1 MLYINGGVNMKK
13 HYKIIFYG
21 LLVSLFTIAVS
32 YGAIAHYRNRKCETV
47 IEDMEKKQII
57 YRNNF
62 KIQLSNERDY
72 ETKISALEKYLREL
86 REELDEYKEMID
98 RYEKEIEQYKRII
111 NEPMSINPLIA
122 EDLEVGD
129 LWDGAVITSLNLSSS
144 GMTLDV
150 KGYFLV
156 EGELYYSTPLGQ
168 PDKYEFVIHRSKY
181 SKNIPFSTPICTEA
195 SFEKSCLS
203 FSEYIRIGNQQEFI
217 KMIEEANFDKF
228 ENDKKYRM
236 TITVLCDSYRT
247 VQRWGSFGSSQMNV
261 IDVIEEKN

>member
-1 MLYINGGVNMKK
+1 VKK
-13 HYKIIFYG
+13 QYKIIIYG
-21 LLVSLFTIAVS
+21 LLVSLFIITIS
-32 YGAIAHYRNRKCETV
+32 YGAIAHYRNSKCETV
-47 IEDMEKKQII
+47 VENMEKKQIT

-62 KIQLSNERDY
+62 KKQQSNERDY
-72 ETKISALEKYLREL
+72 EIKISALEKKLREF
-86 REELDEYKEMID
+86 REEIDKYKEMID
-98 RYEKEIEQYKRII
+98 TYEKEINQYKRII
-111 NEPMSINPLIA
+111 NEPKETMSIHYLVA

-144 GMTLDV
+144 GMTIDV

-156 EGELYYSTPLGQ
+156 EGELYYSTRLGQ

-181 SKNIPFSTPICTEA
+181 SKNIPFITPICTEGN
-195 SFEKSCLS
+195 FEKSCLS

-217 KMIEEANFDKF
+217 EMIEDANFHKF
-228 ENDKKYRM
+228 ENDKEYRM